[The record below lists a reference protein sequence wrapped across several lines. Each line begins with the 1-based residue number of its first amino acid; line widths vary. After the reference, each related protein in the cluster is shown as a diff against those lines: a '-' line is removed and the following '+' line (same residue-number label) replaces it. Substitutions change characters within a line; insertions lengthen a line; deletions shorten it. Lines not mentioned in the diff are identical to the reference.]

1 MSSNLKVNN
10 IQNLAGD
17 DSGIDLST
25 NDQII
30 LKTANTTAL
39 TINSSQVATFAQPPV
54 GTFIAEA
61 DQFRL
66 TADLTSNADPI
77 SSNLERVDD
86 ASFSKIGT
94 GMSVSSGTFSFP
106 STGLY
111 LIKVHASFRCEEADT
126 ANIRVKVTTD
136 NSSYDE
142 VIVSEVV
149 NSGTTSS
156 SNIGTVATGE
166 TFVNVT
172 NTSNV
177 KVQFRANS
185 FATGTFVN
193 GNTDFNET
201 YFTFIKLGESQQ

>member
-1 MSSNLKVNN
+1 MSSTIKVNN

-39 TINSSQVATFAQPPV
+39 TINSSQVATFANPPV
-54 GTFIAEA
+54 GTFISEA

-66 TADLTSNADPI
+66 TADLTSNTDPI

-94 GMSVSSGTFSFP
+94 GMSVSSGIFSFP

-111 LIKVHASFRCEEADT
+111 LVKIHAIFRCEEGDF
-126 ANIRVKVTTD
+126 ANVRIKVTTN
-136 NSSYDE
+136 NSSYDDVGIAE
-142 VIVSEVV
+142 VA
-149 NSGTTSS
+149 
-156 SNIGTVATGE
+156 NIGTANSSNVGSTVSCE

-177 KVQFRANS
+177 KVKFVTNS
-185 FATGTFVN
+185 F
-193 GNTDFNET
+193 NTDTKILGVTNFNET
-201 YFTFIKLGESQQ
+201 YFTFLKLGESQ